1 MRRELIACAMVAALV
16 LAPSVARAQYPKS
29 ERTAVNTVYLELG
42 GNGLWYSLNY
52 ERILPQNIA
61 LRVGTSYMSMSASS
75 GTANASI
82 SSFGV
87 PLTASYLGLGG
98 ANHKFE
104 LGGGILF
111 EKFSGQAS
119 SGFGEKAE
127 GGGLF
132 PMATFIAGYRYA
144 PARGGFN
151 FKLALTPVW
160 HPDLGTFMW
169 GGMAF
174 GVGF

>member
-1 MRRELIACAMVAALV
+1 MRRYLTACVAAAV
-16 LAPSVARAQYPKS
+16 MLAPSWASAQS
-29 ERTAVNTVYLELG
+29 QRTAFQTVYLELG

-52 ERILPQNIA
+52 ERILPQNVA
-61 LRVGTSYMSMSASS
+61 LRVGASYLSMSATAGAATSS
-75 GTANASI
+75 V

-98 ANHKFE
+98 VSHKLE
-104 LGGGILF
+104 LGGGVVF
-111 EKFSGQAS
+111 ERFSGQAS
-119 SGFGEKAE
+119 SGFGEKAA
-127 GGGLF
+127 GGGLY
-132 PMATFIAGYRYA
+132 PLATFIMGYRYA

-160 HPDLGTFMW
+160 HPDLGSFMW
-169 GGMAF
+169 GGLAF